1 MHIIISTMASVMG
14 AIFFSL
20 KVRVVIIIRKED
32 MLMGISLKKNNQ
44 MDAVLR
50 ESEKIATCLHEM
62 SKGILD
68 TQIDLTE
75 NMILQ
80 YLAQDVNQ
88 ISSLLNQYIRE
99 ISQVISHY
107 SAGDMTEKLN
117 SDIAFKGDF
126 LPIKNALKKLDS
138 SLNQT
143 FMNIMELSFS
153 IDSMCIDLDKSSE
166 TIAENAVT
174 QANMVDELSH
184 TMEEMNLKTAENTEF
199 SQEAYQYSR
208 EALSETTEGNRL
220 MNEMTESM
228 ELLQTSTEE
237 IKSVTEMINK
247 IATQTKLLAL
257 NASIEA
263 ARAGE
268 SGKGFAVVAHQV
280 GLLAAQSTEAVTKT
294 SELLNENFN
303 RVQESNSLAKQTA
316 ESFITIQN
324 SIEKIADVS
333 QNIAEASQIQKESF
347 EDVTRIVNHL
357 SELIQNNAAFAEET
371 SANVTGLSRESERL
385 KELISQFRLKGQ
397 GNSKKK
403 PIQEADL
410 HDSKLMEYIISKLSL
425 SSDGKELDRILENEI
440 ITGDEIECFFVNDI
454 NGTQMS
460 HTVMN
465 PELVQND
472 SIDFKPSMPGDDHS
486 SKKYFRQAVLLNGKV
501 YSSQDY
507 ISGAT
512 GKLCRTASCKYRDR
526 KGMEWVI
533 CADISCQF

>member
-1 MHIIISTMASVMG
+1 
-14 AIFFSL
+14 
-20 KVRVVIIIRKED
+20 
-32 MLMGISLKKNNQ
+32 MGISLRKNHQ

-68 TQIDLTE
+68 TQIDLTDD
-75 NMILQ
+75 MLLQ

-117 SDIAFKGDF
+117 SDIEFKGDF

-143 FMNIMELSFS
+143 FMNITELSFS
-153 IDSMCIDLDKSSE
+153 IDNMCIDLDKSSE

-174 QANMVDELSH
+174 QANMVDELSR
-184 TMEEMNLKTAENTEF
+184 TMEEMNSKTAENTNF

-220 MNEMTESM
+220 MNQMTEST

-268 SGKGFAVVAHQV
+268 SGKGFAVVAQQI
-280 GLLAAQSTEAVTKT
+280 GLLAAQSTDAVTKT
-294 SELLNENFN
+294 SDLLNENFN
-303 RVQESNSLAKQTA
+303 RVQESNTIAKQTA

-333 QNIAEASQIQKESF
+333 QNIAEASKIQKDSF
-347 EDVTRIVNHL
+347 ENVTRIVNHF
-357 SELIQNNAAFAEET
+357 SELIQNDAAFAEET
-371 SANVTGLSRESERL
+371 SANVTGLSHESERL
-385 KELISQFRLKGQ
+385 KEMISQFRLKGQ
-397 GNSKKK
+397 GALNKNS
-403 PIQEADL
+403 ISEITLYDN
-410 HDSKLMEYIISKLSL
+410 KLMEYMISKLSA
-425 SSDGKELDRILENEI
+425 SSDGKEMNRILENEI
-440 ITGDEIECFFVNDI
+440 LSRNEIECFFINDMNRI
-454 NGTQMS
+454 QISN
-460 HTVMN
+460 TVMN
-465 PELVQND
+465 SALIQNETN
-472 SIDFKPSMPGDDHS
+472 DFKPSMPGDDHS
-486 SKKYFRQAVLLNGKV
+486 LKKYFRQAVLLNGKV

-512 GKLCRTASCKYRDR
+512 GKLCRTASRQYRDTNGR
-526 KGMEWVI
+526 DWVI
-533 CADISCQF
+533 CADISCKF